1 MYNPKS
7 TVATEF
13 IDDQEIRDSLA
24 YAQENKHNYALID
37 SLIERAADCKGLSHR
52 EAAVLL
58 ECDIPELN
66 EKNVHA
72 GKKKSNRKSMGTVSY
87 CLHRCICPTIA
98 SMAAYTVHTM
108 DRTNTSLAKS

>member
-13 IDDQEIRDSLA
+13 IDDQEICDSLA

-66 EKNVHA
+66 EKMFTLA
-72 GKKKSNRKSMGTVSY
+72 KKSNRKSMGTVSY
-87 CLHRCICPTIA
+87 CLYCCIRPTIA

>member
-37 SLIERAADCKGLSHR
+37 SLI
-52 EAAVLL
+52 
-58 ECDIPELN
+58 
-66 EKNVHA
+66 
-72 GKKKSNRKSMGTVSY
+72 
-87 CLHRCICPTIA
+87 
-98 SMAAYTVHTM
+98 
-108 DRTNTSLAKS
+108 